1 MENNLNKEKIF
12 IIDKPKS
19 SIAESF
25 KILRTN
31 VQFAL
36 KLTIQSQFLLQ
47 AQEKVRVK
55 LQFLRI

>member
-1 MENNLNKEKIF
+1 VEKDLSKRSIF
-12 IIDKPKS
+12 VVDKPKS

-36 KLTIQSQFLLQ
+36 KINDPSQFLLQ

-55 LQFLRI
+55 LQFL